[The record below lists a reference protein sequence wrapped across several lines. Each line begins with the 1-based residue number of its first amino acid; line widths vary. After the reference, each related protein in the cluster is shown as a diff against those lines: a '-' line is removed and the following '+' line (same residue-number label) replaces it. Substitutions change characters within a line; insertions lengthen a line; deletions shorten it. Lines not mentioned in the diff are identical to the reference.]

1 MAVSYKFLYT
11 KPEIQC
17 KKGMYFSLGG
27 GGGGWGVFAWQ
38 NLLSVAKVISQQS
51 CVPRIKNGVYDVIN
65 LNDKQSKGT
74 YWVSLFIVRDTAVYI
89 FFWDWV
95 YSSRSIKQDQRK
107 MYHTQ
112 HLA

>member
-1 MAVSYKFLYT
+1 
-11 KPEIQC
+11 
-17 KKGMYFSLGG
+17 MYFSLGG
-27 GGGGWGVFAWQ
+27 GGGGCGVFAWQ